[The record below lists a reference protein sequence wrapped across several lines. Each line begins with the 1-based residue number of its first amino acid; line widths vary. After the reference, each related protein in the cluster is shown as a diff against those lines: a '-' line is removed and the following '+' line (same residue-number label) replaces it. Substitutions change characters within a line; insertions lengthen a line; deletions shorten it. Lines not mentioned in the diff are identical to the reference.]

1 MYVCIRLPYH
11 TLDPHHFGVITLIG
25 SCYYVL
31 LCKTLVGSRQQSPET
46 TLERVAPSFGGW
58 YSITLLILFFG
69 GAVSTPAVW
78 TLSLGGW
85 IRTLT
90 YPLTG
95 GPSSK
100 LPQNGRI
107 PTYTGARDRCATPCE
122 GGACAHAAVVIGWS
136 RAPAGSHTNA
146 SPAPA
151 KSNRV
156 GQGRPRSHSHYSD
169 YS

>member
-1 MYVCIRLPYH
+1 MYVYVSH
-11 TLDPHHFGVITLIG
+11 TTRWIPIISVLSPSLAAVITYCCARHWRAAG
-25 SCYYVL
+25 NN
-31 LCKTLVGSRQQSPET
+31 

-58 YSITLLILFFG
+58 YSIGFITLLILVFG
-69 GAVSTPAVW
+69 GVVSTPAGW

-95 GPSSK
+95 GPSSNF
-100 LPQNGRI
+100 PQNGRI
-107 PTYTGARDRCATPCE
+107 PTYPGARDHCATPCE
-122 GGACAHAAVVIGWS
+122 GGACALAAVIIGWS
-136 RAPAGSHTNA
+136 RAPAGGHTNA

-151 KSNRV
+151 ISNRV

-169 YS
+169 

>member
-1 MYVCIRLPYH
+1 MYTSPISHAGSPSFRCYH
-11 TLDPHHFGVITLIG
+11 PHWQLLLLIVVQDIDGQQATIT
-25 SCYYVL
+25 
-31 LCKTLVGSRQQSPET
+31 RN

-58 YSITLLILFFG
+58 YSIGFITLLILVFG
-69 GAVSTPAVW
+69 GVVSTPAGW
-78 TLSLGGW
+78 TLSLGG
-85 IRTLT
+85 TLT
-90 YPLTG
+90 YPFTG

-107 PTYTGARDRCATPCE
+107 PTYPGARDRCATPCE
-122 GGACAHAAVVIGWS
+122 GGACTVVIGWS
-136 RAPAGSHTNA
+136 RAPAGGHTNA